1 MSNLFTLYLL
11 KQAEKTY
18 MVFIFEQL
26 VELKTGETYN
36 GTL

>member
-1 MSNLFTLYLL
+1 MSNLFPLFIL

-18 MVFIFEQL
+18 MVNNFIQL